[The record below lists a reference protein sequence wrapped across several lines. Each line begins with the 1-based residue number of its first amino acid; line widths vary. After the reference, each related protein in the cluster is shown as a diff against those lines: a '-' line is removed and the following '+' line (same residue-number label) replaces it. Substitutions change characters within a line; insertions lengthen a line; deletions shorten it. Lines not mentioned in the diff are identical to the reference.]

1 MHPVNSGGAAAPPL
15 ESATGINCYHQN
27 SCFDLKVQ
35 FTNHLSAGLRPD
47 LPGELT
53 ELGWLDPLA
62 GCGAHRKGA
71 EKETKTG
78 GGNVDGKGDKA

>member
-1 MHPVNSGGAAAPPL
+1 
-15 ESATGINCYHQN
+15 
-27 SCFDLKVQ
+27 
-35 FTNHLSAGLRPD
+35 LSAGLRPD